1 MRNGPSLGNSSMEQ
15 HRKERQHREQ
25 QHKEQQHRL
34 QQHRQID
41 GQRQETGRETDKVV
55 IETESENRT

>member
-34 QQHRQID
+34 QQHRQK
-41 GQRQETGRETDKVV
+41 ETGRETDKVV